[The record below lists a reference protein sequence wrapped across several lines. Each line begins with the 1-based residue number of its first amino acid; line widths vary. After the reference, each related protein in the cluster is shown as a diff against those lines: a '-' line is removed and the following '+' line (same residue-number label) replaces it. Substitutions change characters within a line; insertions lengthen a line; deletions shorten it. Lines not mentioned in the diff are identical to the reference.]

1 MQNAKN
7 WKELLMAN
15 NSMAESSA
23 RKDKL
28 KQLIDN
34 LSDQQADALSDQL
47 VNSQEE
53 EHPGTYKFFG
63 DADPAGIELGE
74 SVTAPGI
81 KGHAGIET
89 HRSSMLNAQA
99 WAQKVVEV
107 ARLHNR
113 SDPNKVWYGNK
124 LYDMEITPAV
134 PAVPANKRKKT
145 PGSPAVPEQI
155 DVVEN
160 VF

>member
-15 NSMAESSA
+15 SSMAESSA

-53 EHPGTYKFFG
+53 EHPGTYKFWG
-63 DADPAGIELGE
+63 DADPSGIELSP
-74 SVTAPGI
+74 SVTAPGVR
-81 KGHAGIET
+81 GNPGVET
-89 HRSSMLNAQA
+89 RRSSMRNAQA

-107 ARLHNR
+107 ARAHSR

-124 LYDMEITPAV
+124 LYDIEITPAV
-134 PAVPANKRKKT
+134 PAVPGNKRKGI
-145 PGSPAVPEQI
+145 PASPAVPEQI